1 MEENN
6 KTEKQIT
13 IYLEDSGYA
22 HSFKKN
28 ESIHSIVAMDAE
40 NFSIFH

>member
-22 HSFKKN
+22 HSFKKMKAYIPTT
-28 ESIHSIVAMDAE
+28 STMLRDL
-40 NFSIFH
+40 